1 MLTNTVYIQ
10 ILKQITLRNNDRNKR
25 NRSNAINFNMYYNR
39 FSFRNYNQKQ
49 INQKLYYEKES
60 LKLLGTMPV

>member
-1 MLTNTVYIQ
+1 MVSTQ
-10 ILKQITLRNNDRNKR
+10 ILKQIISRNNDRNKC
-25 NRSNAINFNMYYNR
+25 NRSNAISFNMYYYR

>member
-1 MLTNTVYIQ
+1 MVYIQ
-10 ILKQITLRNNDRNKR
+10 IQKQITLKNNDRNKC
-25 NRSNAINFNMYYNR
+25 NRSNAISFNMYYNR

-60 LKLLGTMPV
+60 LELLGIMPV

>member
-1 MLTNTVYIQ
+1 MEFIQ
-10 ILKQITLRNNDRNKR
+10 KLKLMTLKNNDRNKR
-25 NRSNAINFNMYYNR
+25 NRSNAISFNMYYNR

>member
-1 MLTNTVYIQ
+1 MVFIQ
-10 ILKQITLRNNDRNKR
+10 IQKQITLRNNDRNKC

>member
-10 ILKQITLRNNDRNKR
+10 IQKQITLRNNDRNKC
-25 NRSNAINFNMYYNR
+25 NRSNAISFNMYYNR

-60 LKLLGTMPV
+60 LELLGTMPV

>member
-1 MLTNTVYIQ
+1 MVYIQ
-10 ILKQITLRNNDRNKR
+10 ILKQITSRNNDRNKC
-25 NRSNAINFNMYYNR
+25 NRSNAISFNMYYYR

-60 LKLLGTMPV
+60 LELLGIMPV

>member
-1 MLTNTVYIQ
+1 MLTNMVYIQ
-10 ILKQITLRNNDRNKR
+10 IQKQITLKNNDRNKC
-25 NRSNAINFNMYYNR
+25 NRSNAISFNMYYNR

-60 LKLLGTMPV
+60 LELLGTMPV